1 MKYVHLLKHH
11 FVTGLASD
19 LFYLYFVTDVLNG
32 TPALMNAVTAFQK
45 KGKLNRDT
53 VKRVR
58 V

>member
-1 MKYVHLLKHH
+1 MLSTIKLKLL
-11 FVTGLASD
+11 S
-19 LFYLYFVTDVLNG
+19 LFSLTDALNS

-58 V
+58 A